1 MNINKMD
8 INIGYIY
15 IIKNKINSQIYIGS
29 TQNNINIRWMQHRY
43 AFKQNIKN
51 KLYDA
56 FRELLIENFY
66 IEILEQVKYKNIYEL
81 RCREN
86 YYISLYNSL
95 KNGYNSIKSYSKKK
109 DILFD
114 KIENKKI
121 DYIEDEI
128 IKLNN
133 RIEELKDELKK
144 ELKKEL
150 EKNFIRMN
158 KEEKERMKNETIEI
172 KESLFIKYLNET
184 EENVMKEE
192 YKYIRDNLLEL
203 NLINENREVLEKYKK
218 IIMYDKEKNKYL
230 DIIQIFNTKNHNN
243 VKIKEIEKFSYKIKY
258 YKSINQKVRVIK
270 DLEEEIKLKI
280 FDIEKFNDKEF
291 QNKQVII
298 PNDLYKQ
305 IQLIFDT
312 KRTIPK
318 TMNDIGILY
327 RFILKSLFEKEIFN
341 IKKVRGEH
349 KYTLNKDYIKYYI
362 ELYKYKNPKE
372 ENIDNELLKIIE

>member
-1 MNINKMD
+1 
-8 INIGYIY
+8 
-15 IIKNKINSQIYIGS
+15 
-29 TQNNINIRWMQHRY
+29 
-43 AFKQNIKN
+43 
-51 KLYDA
+51 
-56 FRELLIENFY
+56 
-66 IEILEQVKYKNIYEL
+66 
-81 RCREN
+81 
-86 YYISLYNSL
+86 
-95 KNGYNSIKSYSKKK
+95 
-109 DILFD
+109 
-114 KIENKKI
+114 
-121 DYIEDEI
+121 
-128 IKLNN
+128 
-133 RIEELKDELKK
+133 
-144 ELKKEL
+144 
-150 EKNFIRMN
+150 
-158 KEEKERMKNETIEI
+158 
-172 KESLFIKYLNET
+172 
-184 EENVMKEE
+184 
-192 YKYIRDNLLEL
+192 
-203 NLINENREVLEKYKK
+203 
-218 IIMYDKEKNKYL
+218 MYDKEKNKYL